1 MEFIN
6 NLFNNSKF
14 VYTVSFLLAL
24 YISFIQNRLS
34 QREIKLF
41 YNKYLRVVYLIIILF
56 VLQKSNIIGMLLVIV
71 YLTMSS
77 SLISEEFYVKE
88 KFVF

>member
-6 NLFNNSKF
+6 NLFNNPKF
-14 VYTVSFLLAL
+14 VYSVGFLLAL

-41 YNKYLRVVYLIIILF
+41 YNKYLRVIYLIIIIF
-56 VLQKSNIIGMLLVIV
+56 ILQKSNIIGMLLVIV

-77 SLISEEFYVKE
+77 SLISEQFYVKE